1 MASENVNAI
10 IARMLL
16 RKIVSEQTLNSAA
29 QSVLDEVREKKEL
42 NKFFRV
48 VVRTLILKLL
58 FSKISAKFKFNHTYI

>member
-29 QSVLDEVREKKEL
+29 QSVLDEVREKKKEE
-42 NKFFRV
+42 NY
-48 VVRTLILKLL
+48 
-58 FSKISAKFKFNHTYI
+58 N